1 MNPIHEYLT
10 LRTMAD
16 KPNTYRYRRMA
27 EGCALTKRHKRILTA
42 TKWIAGILFYG
53 GIISLLIWALI

>member
-10 LRTMAD
+10 LRTIAD
-16 KPNTYRYRRMA
+16 KPTSYKYRRMA
-27 EGCALTKRHKRILTA
+27 EGHALTDRHKRILTA

-53 GIISLLIWALI
+53 GITSLIVWALI